1 MRKRQLSILVA
12 IVAFVTGCSDGR
24 IPVPTLV
31 SQSPPPPVLPPPPP
45 PPPPVIPTDVSGTWF
60 NRIEKNAVNCGEG
73 ETVDAQTMVITQD
86 DVDINMKVSNGV
98 EYTGTVNGDIVEW
111 LGDYPERGGMAHF
124 TSAKLV
130 VSAESG
136 AGDAAW
142 TWSNGTDSCNGTMAI
157 SVARD
162 KAVPDGYANSRPD
175 IADPVTFIDNVAYI
189 DGSIGVG
196 QDRYDYFRFTP
207 ATDGVL
213 QAELSHFDT
222 SLTDLDLLLFDAA
235 LNLVASSST
244 PDQFEMLQAA
254 VQGGVRY
261 YVKVESETL
270 SGPDRY
276 YLSLDL
282 N

>member
-1 MRKRQLSILVA
+1 MRKSQLSILVA
-12 IVAFVTGCSDGR
+12 VVAFVAGCSDGR

-45 PPPPVIPTDVSGTWF
+45 PPPPVIPEDVSGAWF
-60 NRIEKNAVNCGEG
+60 NRIEKNAVNCGQG
-73 ETVDAQTMVITQD
+73 ETVDAQAMVIAQND
-86 DVDINMKVSNGV
+86 ADITMKVSNGV

-111 LGDYPERGGMAHF
+111 LGDYPERGGTAHF

-130 VSAESG
+130 VSAGSG

-157 SVARD
+157 SMARD

-175 IADPVTFIDNVAYI
+175 IADPVTFTDNVAYI

-196 QDRYDYFRFTP
+196 QDVFDYFKVIP
-207 ATDGVL
+207 DADGVL

-222 SLTDLDLLLFDAA
+222 AATDLDLLLFDAA
-235 LNLVASSST
+235 LNVVASSST
-244 PDQFEMLQAA
+244 PDQFEMLQAPLL
-254 VQGGVRY
+254 GGSVY